1 MKPEDRKRLKQHI
14 EMIVEH
20 KEPDVIAQ
28 ENFKKLQD
36 EVTDLRE
43 KNIKL
48 RLELQTLRFK
58 ESQENRFVWWV
69 YQVYARNVLDL
80 VQSVP
85 VMCPCDT
92 EEDVPFIELAARI
105 KEYTEH
111 IYDGTYLDTA
121 MSTEQSNSDVSATQD
136 VLTDIKTGQSIEN
149 TNPDYYKDELYLD
162 EDFRMLAKTY
172 PADVSAIGVTT
183 LIDYVEAVEAENA
196 RLTAENERLSQLL
209 HDEMSQLQIATDL
222 GNKRWLA
229 LNDIYENGEKHNSNW
244 CKRKAQE
251 GLSSK

>member
-149 TNPDYYKDELYLD
+149 TNPDYYKQE
-162 EDFRMLAKTY
+162 
-172 PADVSAIGVTT
+172 
-183 LIDYVEAVEAENA
+183 ID

-229 LNDIYENGEKHNSNW
+229 LNDIYENGEKHNANW

-251 GLSSK
+251 GLGIKNA

>member
-20 KEPDVIAQ
+20 REPTQSQTEKI
-28 ENFKKLQD
+28 
-36 EVTDLRE
+36 LRDAVE
-43 KNIKL
+43 EQIKGKIELEDKNRKL
-48 RLELQTLRFK
+48 RLDLHTLRFK
-58 ESQENRFVWWV
+58 EAQENRFVWWV

-121 MSTEQSNSDVSATQD
+121 MSTEQSNSDVLVTENVS
-136 VLTDIKTGQSIEN
+136 TDIKTGQSVEKETCSWIQ
-149 TNPDYYKDELYLD
+149 
-162 EDFRMLAKTY
+162 EDDPEICYWKTGCGNSFY
-172 PADVSAIGVTT
+172 FTEGTPTDNNMKYCCYCGK
-183 LIDYVEAVEAENA
+183 
-196 RLTAENERLSQLL
+196 LL
-209 HDEMSQLQIATDL
+209 
-222 GNKRWLA
+222 K
-229 LNDIYENGEKHNSNW
+229 
-244 CKRKAQE
+244 QE
-251 GLSSK
+251 D

>member
-121 MSTEQSNSDVSATQD
+121 MSTEQSNSDVSVTQD
-136 VLTDIKTGQSIEN
+136 VLTDIKTGQSIEKE
-149 TNPDYYKDELYLD
+149 TCSWIQEDDPDICYW
-162 EDFRMLAKTY
+162 KTGCGNSFY
-172 PADVSAIGVTT
+172 FTEGTPTDNNMKYCCYCGK
-183 LIDYVEAVEAENA
+183 
-196 RLTAENERLSQLL
+196 LL
-209 HDEMSQLQIATDL
+209 
-222 GNKRWLA
+222 K
-229 LNDIYENGEKHNSNW
+229 
-244 CKRKAQE
+244 QE
-251 GLSSK
+251 E

>member
-121 MSTEQSNSDVSATQD
+121 MSTEQSNSDVSMTQD
-136 VLTDIKTGQSIEN
+136 VLIDIKTPQSIEN
-149 TNPDYYKDELYLD
+149 TNPDYYKQE
-162 EDFRMLAKTY
+162 
-172 PADVSAIGVTT
+172 
-183 LIDYVEAVEAENA
+183 ID
-196 RLTAENERLSQLL
+196 RLTALVERLKEDAERLADGMIISPENEGDFCSYCGGMEHVDDCPITL
-209 HDEMSQLQIATDL
+209 HRALMKEL
-222 GNKRWLA
+222 GH
-229 LNDIYENGEKHNSNW
+229 EGEK
-244 CKRKAQE
+244 
-251 GLSSK
+251 

>member
-20 KEPDVIAQ
+20 KSPVEELEDI
-28 ENFKKLQD
+28 N
-36 EVTDLRE
+36 R
-43 KNIKL
+43 KL
-48 RLELQTLRFK
+48 RLELHTLRFK

-111 IYDGTYLDTA
+111 IYDGTYLDVE
-121 MSTEQSNSDVSATQD
+121 MSTEQSNSDVSMTQD
-136 VLTDIKTGQSIEN
+136 VLTDIKTPQSIEN
-149 TNPDYYKDELYLD
+149 NNPDYYKNDVGKWIPIASGRLPEKFQECIVLD
-162 EDFRMLAKTY
+162 KNNRLHKWIHDDVLLPIFAQYTHWMPLSE
-172 PADVSAIGVTT
+172 PA
-183 LIDYVEAVEAENA
+183 EEE
-196 RLTAENERLSQLL
+196 ER
-209 HDEMSQLQIATDL
+209 
-222 GNKRWLA
+222 
-229 LNDIYENGEKHNSNW
+229 
-244 CKRKAQE
+244 
-251 GLSSK
+251 